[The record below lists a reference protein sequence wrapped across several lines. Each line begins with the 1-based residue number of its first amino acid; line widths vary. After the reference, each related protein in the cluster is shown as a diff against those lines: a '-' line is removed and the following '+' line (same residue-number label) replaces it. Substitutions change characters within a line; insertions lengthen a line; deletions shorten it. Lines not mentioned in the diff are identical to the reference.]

1 MRKRYLSVGICQI
14 KQGYD
19 IEKNLARG
27 LDMIDEAALK
37 GSEVVVLP
45 EMFITPFEASSMRG
59 AMYFTQEAIQR
70 LKEKSA
76 AHGIY
81 IIGGSLPYDAGDE
94 KFYNRVM
101 VFDPTGALIYSH
113 DKIHLFDCSP
123 PGVPSAKESDMIR
136 PGDRLDTFNTPWGKA
151 SAIVCYDMR
160 FTPLIQILAQKEII
174 VLFVPASFS
183 LSTGKAHWNMLVR
196 IRAVE
201 IQGIVV
207 GVQPAFNP
215 ELGYV
220 PYGHSMI
227 ASPWGDVLF
236 DAGADEVVDVVRV
249 DMTDVGKIRKAF
261 PLLAHTR
268 HDLYTT
274 DWLGQP

>member
-1 MRKRYLSVGICQI
+1 MRKRYLSIGICQI

-19 IEKNLARG
+19 IDKNIARG

-37 GSEVVVLP
+37 GSEVVIFP
-45 EMFITPFEASSMRG
+45 EMFITPFEAFSIRG

-70 LKEKSA
+70 LKDKA
-76 AHGIY
+76 ATHGIY
-81 IIGGSLPYDAGDE
+81 VIGGSLPYDTGDG
-94 KFYNRVM
+94 KPYNRAM
-101 VFDPTGALIYSH
+101 VFDPTGTLIYSH

-123 PGVPSAKESDMIR
+123 PGVPSAKESSMIR
-136 PGDRLDTFNTPWGKA
+136 PGDRLGVFNTPWGRA
-151 SAIVCYDMR
+151 SVIVCYDIR
-160 FTPLIQILAQKEII
+160 FTPLSQVLAQKGIR
-174 VLFVPASFS
+174 VLFVPAAFS

-196 IRAVE
+196 LRAVE

-236 DAGADEVVDVVRV
+236 DAGPDEAVDVVRV
-249 DMTDVGKIRKAF
+249 DMSEIGKIRKTF
-261 PLLAHTR
+261 PLLDHIR

-274 DWLGQP
+274 DWRGQP